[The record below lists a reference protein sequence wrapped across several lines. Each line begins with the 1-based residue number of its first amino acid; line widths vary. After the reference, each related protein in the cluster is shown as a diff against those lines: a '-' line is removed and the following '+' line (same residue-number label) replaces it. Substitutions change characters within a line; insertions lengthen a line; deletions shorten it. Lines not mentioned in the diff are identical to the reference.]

1 MDKKKKTVDEGT
13 YKVEIEGLPKMYMDT
28 DNPGELRRDLRKIVR
43 KVDMVKNVERVQK
56 SQVRKDL
63 QLKIQGKDDMEEM
76 TMGQGVEVKK
86 TAVGDRP
93 KGYGWSLKKSGQ
105 QTGKDHDVWHRQ
117 TKGVEQPR
125 ITTRSPMFNSKNE
138 SFFFVKE
145 DQIKRDG
152 AKIKKAYDAI
162 ATEDMNT
169 ITKHL
174 KKQGIDHDHDRG
186 ELYVRRQDHR
196 DVMNHLNDL
205 MKKKMIKSKPP
216 VTAEKLDERKGIP
229 RTHAKTYSNMNLKKA
244 RELMSP
250 AKHRQDGIDRI
261 AKGMGISKAKAAKH
275 HDDVMKSYGFKTE
288 DKGRGPT
295 GIAYS
300 LPKGHPDAEN
310 PATGKKYPER
320 QTDKYKADYAKNSPL
335 KLSGKFSKN
344 EAMDPVTLGKMQADA
359 AATQRS
365 NQKKRDEKEKKDMA
379 AKLSPKAQRAKDA
392 QARIDKK
399 FAPGGSYSKG
409 ADQIRKVI
417 AKNES
422 VDEAFPK
429 RTRSFEPKPGDSPE
443 RTAMIKSVQKSLN
456 KRRERLAKAKK
467 DRQAAYAQGKDFDIL
482 KALGYGKAVEANEEK
497 KKKTGLAG
505 KAEKS
510 GMPLG
515 ILKTV
520 YNRGM
525 AAWKTGHRPG
535 TTPQQWGHARVNSFI
550 TKSSGTWGKADK
562 DLADKVRA
570 RKK

>member
-1 MDKKKKTVDEGT
+1 MDKDKFYKPNEKDMTVMKKIHHHHMASMNHSTGSPEHKHHIQQVMKHKSQLSKDAQKLLMMGEGT

-117 TKGVEQPR
+117 TKGVVQPR

-162 ATEDMNT
+162 ATEDMNV

-174 KKQGIDHDHDRG
+174 KKQGIEHDHDKG
-186 ELYVRRQDHR
+186 ELYVKRQDHR
-196 DVMNHLNDL
+196 DVMNHLSDL

-216 VTAEKLDERKGIP
+216 VTTEKLDEIKGTP
-229 RTHAKTYSNMNLKKA
+229 RTHAKTYSKMNLDKAKK
-244 RELMSP
+244 LMSP

-261 AKGMGISKAKAAKH
+261 AKGMNISKAKATKH

-310 PATGKKYPER
+310 PATRKKYPER
-320 QTDKYKADYAKNSPL
+320 QTDKYKADFAKNSPL

-344 EAMDPVTLGKMQADA
+344 E
-359 AATQRS
+359 
-365 NQKKRDEKEKKDMA
+365 
-379 AKLSPKAQRAKDA
+379 
-392 QARIDKK
+392 
-399 FAPGGSYSKG
+399 
-409 ADQIRKVI
+409 
-417 AKNES
+417 S
-422 VDEAFPK
+422 VDEIV
-429 RTRSFEPKPGDSPE
+429 TRRGKPVFQPKPDDSPE

-467 DRQAAYAQGKDFDIL
+467 DRQAAHAQGKPFDTL